1 MFPFARLTLE
11 ALGAVSFFR
20 IGNNSV
26 VYAMLCLCWWLDIRL
41 EFRVMG
47 DRLEASL
54 RSLDLDEQFPRL
66 IRMFPPAVLFARYG
80 MLCSERLAS
89 FEDCRTTMSST

>member
-1 MFPFARLTLE
+1 
-11 ALGAVSFFR
+11 
-20 IGNNSV
+20 
-26 VYAMLCLCWWLDIRL
+26 
-41 EFRVMG
+41 MG